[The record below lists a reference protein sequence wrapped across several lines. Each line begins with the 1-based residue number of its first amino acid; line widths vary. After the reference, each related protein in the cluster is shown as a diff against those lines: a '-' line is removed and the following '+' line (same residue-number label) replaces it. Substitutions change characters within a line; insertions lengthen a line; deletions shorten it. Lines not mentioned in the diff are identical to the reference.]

1 MFEINTD
8 ECLEKVVTGMD
19 VIKDFYTAMD
29 SIDEYEKPPYSEED
43 LTIIRMNHDGVNDLI
58 IKYLKENGKDY
69 KEEVSD
75 FCAYKD
81 SMLKKESKEI
91 SKLRKE
97 VNETTK
103 NYCTVFHSIYNKF
116 GAKGLKDI
124 LEYMKEN
131 DPESYE
137 SFIEHQK
144 LDKEMGRPYFKVKEI
159 TDDFVHDLTYID
171 VKYCSEDFDFKKYVK
186 QAVRTDSTLNE
197 PFTYRIL
204 HSMIGVAGELSEAI
218 EHGERDYEAMV
229 SEIGDVVWYIALY
242 YDAIRKTDKE
252 ISSQSL
258 IIEHAETNF
267 DPKRYLTKK
276 GELKSGYEYIE
287 YACFADD
294 GSESDKY
301 EYFSG
306 ILDKFLLRSA
316 KALDAYKKHYFY
328 KQPLEYKHLKQFD
341 ELCFDIIVW
350 LQYLDANR
358 EETDNR
364 IYSLGEITN
373 ANIEKLKAR
382 YPDRFTVEDSL
393 NRDYE
398 KESKQSGLTVK

>member
-1 MFEINTD
+1 MSNTNTNNEVIPNENLD
-8 ECLEKVVTGMD
+8 KV
-19 VIKDFYTAMD
+19 I
-29 SIDEYEKPPYSEED
+29 
-43 LTIIRMNHDGVNDLI
+43 
-58 IKYLKENGKDY
+58 DY

-75 FCAYKD
+75 FGAYRD
-81 SMLKKESKEI
+81 SMLKKESKKI
-91 SKLRKE
+91 SKLQKE

-103 NYCTVFHSIYNKF
+103 NYCTVFYTIYNKF
-116 GAKGLKDI
+116 GIHGLKEI
-124 LEYMKEN
+124 LEHMKEN
-131 DPESYE
+131 DPKSYE
-137 SFIEHQK
+137 AFIEHQK
-144 LDKEMGRPYFKVKEI
+144 LDKEMGRPYFEVKEV
-159 TDDFVHDLTYID
+159 TDDFVHDLTYIE
-171 VKYCSEDFDFKKYVK
+171 VKYCSENFDFKNYVK

-197 PFTYRIL
+197 SFTYRIL

-218 EHGERDYEAMV
+218 ELGENDYEAMV
-229 SEIGDVVWYIALY
+229 SEIGDVIWYIALY

-258 IIEHAETNF
+258 IIENADTNF

-276 GELKSGYEYIE
+276 GVLKSGYKHIE
-287 YACFADD
+287 DECIADD
-294 GSESDKY
+294 GSELIKY

-328 KQPLEYKHLKQFD
+328 KQPLEYKHLEQFD
-341 ELCFDIIVW
+341 ELCFDIIIW
-350 LQYLDANR
+350 LLYLDTNR
-358 EETDNR
+358 GESDNR

-382 YPDRFTVEDSL
+382 YPEKFTVEDSL